1 MRSGF
6 GGSGTDQEVTAARTG
21 PGHNARREYGCTSL
35 DWTYLHYGFA
45 VCLHSASRWTAS
57 AVHHQLAARGH
68 NRSRRNEESMTGL
81 ERLIAKVSNSTA
93 MMGNRPAVAT
103 VEAWSLEELR
113 RSALEDLDLETRRRQ
128 FELDRRQYRRMV
140 HFGCE

>member
-1 MRSGF
+1 
-6 GGSGTDQEVTAARTG
+6 
-21 PGHNARREYGCTSL
+21 
-35 DWTYLHYGFA
+35 
-45 VCLHSASRWTAS
+45 
-57 AVHHQLAARGH
+57 
-68 NRSRRNEESMTGL
+68 MTGL